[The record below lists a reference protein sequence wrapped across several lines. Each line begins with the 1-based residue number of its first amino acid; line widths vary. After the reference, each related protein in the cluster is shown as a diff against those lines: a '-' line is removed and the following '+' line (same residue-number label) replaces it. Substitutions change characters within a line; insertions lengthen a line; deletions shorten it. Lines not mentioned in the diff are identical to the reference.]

1 MVFDY
6 KNTKYHIMN
15 THNDIESI
23 LSNSPV
29 TCNGEF
35 VGCTYNVSR
44 MGNKDMYY
52 GTVLINNFK
61 YKDCNNLKIV
71 NQKIVYDEK
80 TLHNN
85 FIYITSVISEVEL
98 S

>member
-6 KNTKYHIMN
+6 KDSKYHIMN
-15 THNDIESI
+15 KHNNLESI

-29 TCNGEF
+29 TCNDEF

-52 GTVLINNFK
+52 GTVLINNSK
-61 YKDCNNLKIV
+61 YKDCNHLKII

-80 TLHNN
+80 TLNN
-85 FIYITSVISEVEL
+85 NNIYIKSVISEVEL